1 MEDDSFVRTRGAHRL
16 PAPSSALRGRVM
28 VAAVAAGAFAAAA
41 AGQTL
46 QNTSSNEAQSG
57 SVDTSTDVTPLAN
70 SHDASAAMGMG
81 GDAPVATPQ
90 LLQVQDTTDKAA
102 ATTEAQKL
110 NRSAE
115 VTDKRLAAEAEARRL
130 AAIEAARPKVVK
142 PTEGV
147 FTSGF
152 GARWGTTHYGIDL
165 ANSIGTPI
173 VSAVDGTVIEAGPA
187 SGFGQWVKVQ
197 RDDGIVTVYG
207 HISSYSVHEGQR
219 VKAGDQIAL
228 MGNEGQSTGPH
239 LHFEVWTSD
248 DGEKID
254 PSTWLAENGIHVG

>member
-1 MEDDSFVRTRGAHRL
+1 
-16 PAPSSALRGRVM
+16 M

-90 LLQVQDTTDKAA
+90 LLQVRDTADKAA

-110 NRSAE
+110 NRSAK

-130 AAIEAARPKVVK
+130 AEIEASRPKVVK
-142 PTEGV
+142 PAEGV

-207 HISSYSVHEGQR
+207 HVSSFSVHEGQR
-219 VKAGDQIAL
+219 VKAGDEIAL

-239 LHFEVWTSD
+239 LHFEVWNSD